1 MYEKLMADG
10 RVSAHGI
17 HFDVG
22 SDLIRGESVSALAAI
37 SGMLQQHPTLSICIE
52 AHTDS
57 AGAPERNQSLSEA
70 RAAAVVRYL
79 VGTGIDP
86 GRLESRGCGSAQPAV
101 PNDTPENRQRNRRI
115 ELVLLPPTQTPSE
128 MPAQ

>member
-1 MYEKLMADG
+1 MAAG
-10 RVSAHGI
+10 RAEAYGI

-22 SDLIRGESVSALAAI
+22 SALIRGESVSTLAAI
-37 SGMLQQHPTLSICIE
+37 SGMLQQNPTLSICIE

-70 RAAAVVRYL
+70 RAAAVVSYL
-79 VGTGIDP
+79 VGTGIEP
-86 GRLESRGCGSAQPAV
+86 ERLHPRGFGSSQPAV

-115 ELVLLPPTQTPSE
+115 ELVLLPPTLTPSE
-128 MPAQ
+128 IPAQ